1 MPYFASGCS
10 SMTAAARRCAVECRR
25 MCSGSWLDSC
35 SSYSPIRER
44 QYMNRCGSIRNRRRA
59 RLPSAGL
66 GILIESAGV
75 PFPGELLLLA
85 AGAWAAARHHSIVL
99 VILFG
104 FIGATAGADLGYFL
118 GYRGGRPFMERFGA
132 LFRVRPEHI
141 ARSELFFARHGD
153 KAILA
158 ARFVIGL
165 RTWGSMLA
173 GMAHMPFWRFQIFS
187 ALGGLGWAILIG
199 AAGYLLGSNLDLIE
213 TIIRGIGIGGLAI
226 VVIII
231 VIAVLAQRRA
241 SRP

>member
-1 MPYFASGCS
+1 MDPSAIVDALGY
-10 SMTAAARRCAVECRR
+10 
-25 MCSGSWLDSC
+25 
-35 SSYSPIRER
+35 
-44 QYMNRCGSIRNRRRA
+44 
-59 RLPSAGL
+59 PSAGL

-173 GMAHMPFWRFQIFS
+173 GMAHMPFWRFPS
-187 ALGGLGWAILIG
+187 
-199 AAGYLLGSNLDLIE
+199 
-213 TIIRGIGIGGLAI
+213 T
-226 VVIII
+226 
-231 VIAVLAQRRA
+231 
-241 SRP
+241 